1 MTTHDLAKAL
11 LKKDNMLM
19 MISNFNG
26 EPNEA
31 HLLDETHIEN
41 ITASNGDDVVVLLYD
56 SNCVK

>member
-11 LKKDNMLM
+11 LKQENMLM
-19 MISNFNG
+19 MICNFNG
-26 EPNEA
+26 KPNEA